1 MGRREEEEEEEEAVA
16 APPPGRLLLETMA
29 MVVASSSRI
38 PNGLQRQSVLVAGS
52 KVRPIW
58 SVNVPTVKRT
68 THNSKTA
75 NASTLATESGRKN
88 AFSTTFGDG
97 SEFASRATTT
107 TTTNRRRSTTG
118 RRRQNKISTPRAE
131 KRNDDGSIEDDDS
144 SNSSFLS
151 MELLLQT
158 VIVVFTLGFID
169 AGYVFL
175 LCGCLNV
182 FAFFDLC
189 AYLIDQF
196 ARRTL

>member
-1 MGRREEEEEEEEAVA
+1 LGRRGEEEEAVA
-16 APPPGRLLLETMA
+16 APPPRRLLLETMA

-38 PNGLQRQSVLVAGS
+38 PTSLQRQSILVAGS

-58 SVNVPTVKRT
+58 SVNVPTVERT

-75 NASTLATESGRKN
+75 NASTLATASGREN
-88 AFSTTFGDG
+88 PFSTTCGDD
-97 SEFASRATTT
+97 SEFASMTTT
-107 TTTNRRRSTTG
+107 TTTNRRRNTTG

-131 KRNDDGSIEDDDS
+131 KRNEDGSIEDDDS

-175 LCGCLNV
+175 LCRCLNV

-196 ARRTL
+196 ARRRL

>member
-1 MGRREEEEEEEEAVA
+1 
-16 APPPGRLLLETMA
+16 MA

-38 PNGLQRQSVLVAGS
+38 PNSLQRQSILVAGS
-52 KVRPIW
+52 KVRLIW
-58 SVNVPTVKRT
+58 SVNVPTFERM

-88 AFSTTFGDG
+88 AFSTTCGGG
-97 SEFASRATTT
+97 SEFASMTTTTTT

-118 RRRQNKISTPRAE
+118 RRRQNKVSTPRAE
-131 KRNDDGSIEDDDS
+131 KRNEDGIIEDDDS

-169 AGYVFL
+169 AGYSGDWSRIGALSKEKEEL
-175 LCGCLNV
+175 LRI
-182 FAFFDLC
+182 A
-189 AYLIDQF
+189 AYGVVALSAAAVWAIGN
-196 ARRTL
+196 RGKSSM

>member
-1 MGRREEEEEEEEAVA
+1 
-16 APPPGRLLLETMA
+16 MA

-38 PNGLQRQSVLVAGS
+38 PNSLQRQSILVAGS
-52 KVRPIW
+52 KVRSIW
-58 SVNVPTVKRT
+58 SVNVPTVERT

-88 AFSTTFGDG
+88 PFSTTCGDD
-97 SEFASRATTT
+97 SEFASMTTA
-107 TTTNRRRSTTG
+107 TTTNRRRNTTG

-131 KRNDDGSIEDDDS
+131 KRNEDGSIEDDDS

-169 AGYVFL
+169 AGYSGDWSRIGALSKEKEEL
-175 LCGCLNV
+175 LRI
-182 FAFFDLC
+182 A
-189 AYLIDQF
+189 AYGVVPLSAAAVWAIGN
-196 ARRTL
+196 RSKSSM

>member
-1 MGRREEEEEEEEAVA
+1 MGRREEEEEEEAVA
-16 APPPGRLLLETMA
+16 APPPRRLLLETMA

-38 PNGLQRQSVLVAGS
+38 PNSLQRQSILVAGS

-58 SVNVPTVKRT
+58 SVNVPTVERT

-88 AFSTTFGDG
+88 AFSRTCGDG
-97 SEFASRATTT
+97 SEFASMT

-131 KRNDDGSIEDDDS
+131 KRNEDGSIEDDDS

-151 MELLLQT
+151 MDLLLQT

-182 FAFFDLC
+182 FTFFELC

-196 ARRTL
+196 ARRRL